1 MNDGYLAFHLEK
13 DNSVFSKDIGVEQF
27 TFTEED
33 YSVLNSYMSCS
44 TVYKVFGQKY
54 LNYAY
59 IKAQKN
65 GGDYLSVDMKDGI
78 TAMVKK
84 LSPDTVDEYGYR
96 LGPLV
101 FLLFHARKLSN
112 FRDLTFISEDKIDI
126 LDKDMDDILKIP
138 EKMKTLGEIL
148 QKCMTSDSHR
158 DYLVRWIRLC
168 SFSFYNWTDFNQP
181 CPVHRSGQ
189 MRRQLDVVR
198 CFVMFTCF
206 AKLKRNDDISEMGRI
221 FSSGSALPLN
231 NFWSW
236 LRRIY
241 SKVIKEEGND
251 TLTFVNIDH
260 QENSVIINGRQ
271 LNFKC
276 LRDMKTDLMSTFN
289 SLVEDLH
296 EHCTFGDVF
305 EVYTRVMANHTIPVV
320 DSFDKEGSVFDVIHE
335 KAVGEFQMRMREDSN
350 EDDCQSSSE
359 GSALA
364 NAEDVKKIKVR
375 KRVLKI
381 IEEITKVMMVS
392 VWINPGLALRF
403 PELSILSF
411 AGGSRNIYYETD
423 DRVFIVRSCY
433 NKNTKYDT
441 RILFLDRAVS
451 AQLFWFVYVLRPF
464 AIQLLGPKI

>member
-1 MNDGYLAFHLEK
+1 
-13 DNSVFSKDIGVEQF
+13 
-27 TFTEED
+27 
-33 YSVLNSYMSCS
+33 
-44 TVYKVFGQKY
+44 
-54 LNYAY
+54 
-59 IKAQKN
+59 
-65 GGDYLSVDMKDGI
+65 
-78 TAMVKK
+78 
-84 LSPDTVDEYGYR
+84 
-96 LGPLV
+96 
-101 FLLFHARKLSN
+101 
-112 FRDLTFISEDKIDI
+112 
-126 LDKDMDDILKIP
+126 
-138 EKMKTLGEIL
+138 
-148 QKCMTSDSHR
+148 
-158 DYLVRWIRLC
+158 
-168 SFSFYNWTDFNQP
+168 
-181 CPVHRSGQ
+181 
-189 MRRQLDVVR
+189 
-198 CFVMFTCF
+198 MFTCF

-271 LNFKC
+271 LNFKY